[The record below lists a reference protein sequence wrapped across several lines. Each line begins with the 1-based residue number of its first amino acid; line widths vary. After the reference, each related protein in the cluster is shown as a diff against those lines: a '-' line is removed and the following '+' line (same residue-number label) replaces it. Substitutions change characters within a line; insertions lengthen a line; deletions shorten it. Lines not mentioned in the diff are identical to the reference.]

1 MGHIVKKISENTS
14 RYYRYPG
21 DKREWIRAGI
31 AVGAGAVMF
40 GFALLITGNAVP
52 AVTAGAAV
60 TAVLAGFNFGRRD
73 LRAAQAGVEG
83 SGRAARRALA
93 GYVGRAGWRG
103 VVQGIGA
110 AFAAVLI
117 ANLPASGLL
126 ANWIL
131 PVVPAA
137 FGALAHQA
145 GMAYERLAQTR
156 VPAELPPVPAQ
167 DGGGGIGGGTTGGGN
182 DATTVPM
189 PPTTAP

>member
-1 MGHIVKKISENTS
+1 MGQIVKKFSENTS
-14 RYYRYPG
+14 RYYWYPG

-40 GFALLITGNAVP
+40 GFALLVTGHAVP

-73 LRAAQAGVEG
+73 LRAAQTGVEG
-83 SGRAARRALA
+83 SGRTARRALA
-93 GYVGRAGWRG
+93 GQVARAGWRG
-103 VVQGIGA
+103 AVQGIGA

-126 ANWIL
+126 ADWIL
-131 PVVPAA
+131 PAVPAA

-145 GMAYERLAQTR
+145 GMAYERMAQTR
-156 VPAELPPVPAQ
+156 MPAGLPPVPVQ
-167 DGGGGIGGGTTGGGN
+167 DGGN
-182 DATTVPM
+182 EATTVPM
-189 PPTTAP
+189 PPTTTP

>member
-1 MGHIVKKISENTS
+1 MGQIVKKFSENTS
-14 RYYRYPG
+14 RYYWYPG

-40 GFALLITGNAVP
+40 GFALLFTGHAVP

-73 LRAAQAGVEG
+73 LRAAQADVEG

-93 GYVGRAGWRG
+93 GHVARAGWRG
-103 VVQGIGA
+103 AVQGIGA

-126 ANWIL
+126 ADWIL
-131 PVVPAA
+131 PAVPAA

-145 GMAYERLAQTR
+145 GMAYERMAQTR
-156 VPAELPPVPAQ
+156 MPAGLPPVPAQ
-167 DGGGGIGGGTTGGGN
+167 DDGN
-182 DATTVPM
+182 NEATTVPM
-189 PPTTAP
+189 PPTSTP